1 MTEVINTYYKLYNKK
16 QRDGKDG
23 RASLINLSV
32 LVVLLVI
39 NQLKLYGKMK
49 EEIVPVFYSVNFILM
64 K

>member
-32 LVVLLVI
+32 LVVLLV